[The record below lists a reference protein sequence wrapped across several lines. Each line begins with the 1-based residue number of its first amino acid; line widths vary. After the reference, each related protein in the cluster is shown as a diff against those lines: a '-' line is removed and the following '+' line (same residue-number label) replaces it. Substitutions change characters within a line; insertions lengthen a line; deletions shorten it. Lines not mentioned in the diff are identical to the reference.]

1 MGNFQSHPPPKCK
14 EWNVRRSFG
23 PGLVNRIKGSLLK
36 QLSSAQNNFSLIIVS
51 GWNIKEITPSSCG
64 HKSEL
69 KGATFR
75 CKLNLITLSHYLF
88 ADFTAGLRLTEVRIP
103 NHVVRD
109 STARLECHY
118 DLDGEALY
126 SVKWYRD
133 GLEFYRYV
141 PRDMPPAFIYDQS
154 GLTID
159 VSNTRLNGPLLF
171 VIRCR
176 CLIHWFLVFL
186 PPILQLHNSTDTQ
199 VVLTNVTLKATG
211 RYRCEVSAEAPSFQ
225 TVSDH
230 GDMIVVGELTI
241 LPLPLRPGIKI
252 LKHPRK

>member
-51 GWNIKEITPSSCG
+51 LWNIKEITPSSCG

-159 VSNTRLNGPLLF
+159 VSNTRLNCLLSDADASSTDF
-171 VIRCR
+171 SSSS
-176 CLIHWFLVFL
+176 L
-186 PPILQLHNSTDTQ
+186 PFSSSTILQ
-199 VVLTNVTLKATG
+199 TLKWFWQMSHWKP
-211 RYRCEVSAEAPSFQ
+211 R
-225 TVSDH
+225 D
-230 GDMIVVGELTI
+230 
-241 LPLPLRPGIKI
+241 GIAVKC
-252 LKHPRK
+252 PRKRPPFRPSQIMVIWL